1 MSSRAERSILHV
13 DMDAFYASIEQRDDP
28 ALRGKPV
35 AVGGTGA
42 RGVVAAASY
51 EARQFGVRS
60 AMPVRE
66 ALQRC
71 PQLLRVPVRM
81 QHYREESAR
90 IFAIFERYTPAVE
103 GLSLDEAFL
112 DVSASM
118 AMFGSARAVAAAI
131 KQQIRAEMGLTAS
144 VGIAPNKLVAKIAS
158 ELEKPDGLVEVT
170 TATLQAV
177 LDPLPVG
184 VLPGLG
190 PRTLP
195 ALTRLGIRTLG
206 QLRSMPAARLRPVLG
221 RHTESMQRRASG
233 QDDRPVTP
241 QRAEKSISAEAT
253 FDTDLVAPAE
263 LQRALAQLA
272 DRTSSRLRGKGLLA
286 GTVVVKIRQHDF
298 TTVTRQHALPGPTQ
312 QTRVIAAAARH
323 LLEQWCASH
332 AGARVRLL
340 GVGVGA
346 LSQSVQMPLFEGE
359 AAAGHDRLDAT
370 ADDIRARFGARAL
383 GRARGLE

>member
-1 MSSRAERSILHV
+1 MRADEDEGMILQV
-13 DMDAFYASIEQRDDP
+13 LADARKVGDD
-28 ALRGKPV
+28 GD
-35 AVGGTGA
+35 
-42 RGVVAAASY
+42 GV
-51 EARQFGVRS
+51 FG
-60 AMPVRE
+60 
-66 ALQRC
+66 Q
-71 PQLLRVPVRM
+71 
-81 QHYREESAR
+81 
-90 IFAIFERYTPAVE
+90 
-103 GLSLDEAFL
+103 
-112 DVSASM
+112 
-118 AMFGSARAVAAAI
+118 
-131 KQQIRAEMGLTAS
+131 
-144 VGIAPNKLVAKIAS
+144 
-158 ELEKPDGLVEVT
+158 
-170 TATLQAV
+170 
-177 LDPLPVG
+177 
-184 VLPGLG
+184 
-190 PRTLP
+190 
-195 ALTRLGIRTLG
+195 
-206 QLRSMPAARLRPVLG
+206 MPARTDAG
-221 RHTESMQRRASG
+221 AHQDRRRMDRAAG

-253 FDTDLVAPAE
+253 FNTDLVAPAE

>member
-13 DMDAFYASIEQRDDP
+13 DMDAFYASIEQRDDA

-90 IFAIFERYTPAVE
+90 IFAIFERYTPEVE

-112 DVSASM
+112 DVSASL
-118 AMFGSARAVAAAI
+118 AIFGSARAVAAAI

-158 ELEKPDGLVEVT
+158 ELDKPDGLVEVT
-170 TATLQAV
+170 SATLQAV

-206 QLRSMPAARLRPVLG
+206 QLRGMPAARLRPVLG
-221 RHTESMQRRASG
+221 RHTESMQRRAGG

-241 QRAEKSISAEAT
+241 QRAEKSISAEET
-253 FDTDLVAPAE
+253 FDTDLVTPAE

-298 TTVTRQHALPGPTQ
+298 TTVTRQLCLPGPTQ

-323 LLEQWCASH
+323 LLEQWCTSH

-346 LSQSVQMPLFEGE
+346 LSRSVQMPLFEGE